1 MEVFDKVN
9 QKTLD
14 RRDRQLSLLGVG
26 MILILG
32 GGMALLMYPTVF
44 GKAAVIPVAPSR
56 TLFFGFCGLCILM
69 VVYLLNRMFVVQNL
83 RASLIGEREQ
93 LARVLQ
99 QSSSELLG
107 TLMGFSHFQDR
118 LIMDFR
124 RTTQTNEPLSIV
136 LVRLNLSKPFA
147 DGPQAQ
153 VAIGDAAKVL
163 SRKLRAED
171 SLYRLSTEVFGIVLP
186 ATAQAVAQSA
196 ASRLSDGLADASGAS
211 NRFAAEIQVM
221 NYPDHVKTASEM
233 ERRASSMMSKDR

>member
-1 MEVFDKVN
+1 MEHTMQVFDKVS
-9 QKTLD
+9 QKTID
-14 RRDRQLSLLGVG
+14 RRDQQLSVLAVI
-26 MILILG
+26 MVAILG
-32 GGMALLMYPTVF
+32 GRMALLMYPTVF

-83 RASLIGEREQ
+83 RASLIEEREQ
-93 LARVLQ
+93 LARVLE

-124 RTTQTNEPLSIV
+124 RTTQINEPLSLV

-147 DGPQAQ
+147 DAPQAQ

-163 SRKLRAED
+163 SR
-171 SLYRLSTEVFGIVLP
+171 
-186 ATAQAVAQSA
+186 
-196 ASRLSDGLADASGAS
+196 
-211 NRFAAEIQVM
+211 
-221 NYPDHVKTASEM
+221 
-233 ERRASSMMSKDR
+233 